1 LVRARI
7 SLTGFRF
14 LASLNPVHIKFH
26 YSEKKKKKKKKKK
39 IKKKKEKKKNKDS
52 KKEKKKVNFDY
63 FILILHH
70 LTNTHTTP
78 DSKRT
83 PQPQNSD

>member
-26 YSEKKKKKKKKKK
+26 YSEKKK
-39 IKKKKEKKKNKDS
+39 EKKNKDS
-52 KKEKKKVNFDY
+52 KKEKKKINFDY

-83 PQPQNSD
+83 PQPQNPD

>member
-26 YSEKKKKKKKKKK
+26 YSEKKKKKKKKKREEEEQRF
-39 IKKKKEKKKNKDS
+39 KERE
-52 KKEKKKVNFDY
+52 KE
-63 FILILHH
+63 
-70 LTNTHTTP
+70 
-78 DSKRT
+78 S
-83 PQPQNSD
+83 

>member
-14 LASLNPVHIKFH
+14 LASLNPVHTKFH
-26 YSEKKKKKKKKKK
+26 YSEKKKKK
-39 IKKKKEKKKNKDS
+39 KKKKEKKKNKDS